1 MDAHLAAQDY
11 RPPRDYPIQ
20 CEKCNKFARLHGHH
34 WRYAEAFNTIYLCPS
49 CHIRVDTLMKRMG
62 ITPHDKDVRIVD
74 RTLHNLTLE
83 VQGRRN
89 EQEALIYNIAELG
102 HLW

>member
-1 MDAHLAAQDY
+1 
-11 RPPRDYPIQ
+11 
-20 CEKCNKFARLHGHH
+20 
-34 WRYAEAFNTIYLCPS
+34 
-49 CHIRVDTLMKRMG
+49 MKRMG

-89 EQEALIYNIAELG
+89 EQEALIYTIAELG